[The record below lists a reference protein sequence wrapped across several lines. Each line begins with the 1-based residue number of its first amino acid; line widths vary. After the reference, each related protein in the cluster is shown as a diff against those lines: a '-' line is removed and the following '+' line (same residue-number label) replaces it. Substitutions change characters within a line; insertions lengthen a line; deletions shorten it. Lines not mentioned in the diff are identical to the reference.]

1 MRILNITETI
11 VDGPG
16 LRSSIYFAGCSHRC
30 KGCHNPESWGFDG
43 GEYITPQQLFNKIK
57 DFASTK
63 NITLSGGDPIQ
74 QPKQELIEL
83 LKLLKEDN
91 FNIWVYTGYAFEELD
106 KEILSY
112 IDVLVDGKFI
122 EELKSDSCIY
132 RGSTNQRLIDV
143 KASKDKIVEWNSKN

>member
-74 QPKQELIEL
+74 QPKKELIEF
-83 LKLLKEDN
+83 LKLLKKDN
-91 FNIWVYTGYAFEELD
+91 FNIWVYTGYTFEELD

-122 EELKSDSCIY
+122 EELKSDNCIY

-143 KASKDKIVEWNSKN
+143 KASKDKIVEWNLKN